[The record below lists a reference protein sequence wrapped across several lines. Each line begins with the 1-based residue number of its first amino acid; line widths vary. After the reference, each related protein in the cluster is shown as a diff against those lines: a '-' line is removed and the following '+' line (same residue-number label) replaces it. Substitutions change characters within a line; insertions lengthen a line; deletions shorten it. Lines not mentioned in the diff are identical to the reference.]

1 MLNRWAR
8 IVLATSIVAVIP
20 LLYTRRADGWFHPIL
35 TWNPPQI
42 QREHRS
48 YIYPATYSPC
58 KYDVR
63 ILRYDF
69 LVLKI
74 NRRIETSE
82 TSFEEE
88 GREGGRAVASP
99 RGGSCCG
106 CIRADQTVP
115 LFRFPE
121 NEHGRNFDFI
131 IILFHSNFLTTL
143 SPVRTLL
150 RFNFRSV

>member
-35 TWNPPQI
+35 TWNLPQI

-82 TSFEEE
+82 TSFGR
-88 GREGGRAVASP
+88 GREGGRESRGFSAWRLMLRMYKSWSNGPIVPVSRKRTRSKFWFYCYTVSLELLDHSLSRTNVVAV
-99 RGGSCCG
+99 
-106 CIRADQTVP
+106 
-115 LFRFPE
+115 
-121 NEHGRNFDFI
+121 
-131 IILFHSNFLTTL
+131 
-143 SPVRTLL
+143 
-150 RFNFRSV
+150 